1 MFMEY
6 VVGGELFTHLRDA
19 GRFNDTAARFY
30 AAEVLLAIDYLHARN
45 VVYRDLK
52 VKPLNAKPHQ
62 PYPIRILPNRCHHHY
77 MLGQLR
83 SHPHRPVPSITD
95 DVIRSLSP
103 VANPVR

>member
-19 GRFNDTAARFY
+19 GRFHDTAARFY

-52 VKPLNAKPHQ
+52 VKPHTLSTLSHTHPVQ
-62 PYPIRILPNRCHHHY
+62 P
-77 MLGQLR
+77 
-83 SHPHRPVPSITD
+83 
-95 DVIRSLSP
+95 LSS
-103 VANPVR
+103 